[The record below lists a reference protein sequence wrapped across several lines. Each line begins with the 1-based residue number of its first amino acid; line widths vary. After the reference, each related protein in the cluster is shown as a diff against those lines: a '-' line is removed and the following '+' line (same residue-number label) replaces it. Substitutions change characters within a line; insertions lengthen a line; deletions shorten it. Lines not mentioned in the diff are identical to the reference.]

1 MCRVPDRGVSGR
13 RGFAVESA
21 GARICCEGGARVTSN
36 MMVQDV
42 DLFVLR
48 RARWAQVGNRGGWV
62 AIVRAQLALDTIL
75 VSPHHCDGSPHRG
88 AANVDLVVQEVL
100 RQKKERTCPELVG
113 PSARCRL
120 VVLAGEREAGGPR
133 KFGRVWGSWRRLKLE
148 RCPRFSGNVLN
159 SLGGFD
165 GVLFQHALQPER
177 SQRPCWICG
186 FLVAPTVRC
195 QLVMRLRM
203 TYASISFSERG
214 LYGQT
219 V

>member
-1 MCRVPDRGVSGR
+1 
-13 RGFAVESA
+13 
-21 GARICCEGGARVTSN
+21 

-48 RARWAQVGNRGGWV
+48 PRTMDRRLEIV
-62 AIVRAQLALDTIL
+62 A
-75 VSPHHCDGSPHRG
+75 DGLPLFERNWHFIQFLCLHTTVTDLHTEG

-113 PSARCRL
+113 PNARCRL
-120 VVLAGEREAGGPR
+120 VVLAGERRAGGPR

-165 GVLFQHALQPER
+165 GVLF
-177 SQRPCWICG
+177 
-186 FLVAPTVRC
+186 
-195 QLVMRLRM
+195 
-203 TYASISFSERG
+203 
-214 LYGQT
+214 
-219 V
+219 

>member
-48 RARWAQVGNRGGWV
+48 RARWTQVGNRGGWV

-113 PSARCRL
+113 PNARCRL

-159 SLGGFD
+159 SLGGFEWGSLLACSAARAFSASLLDLRVSGGAD
-165 GVLFQHALQPER
+165 G
-177 SQRPCWICG
+177 SM
-186 FLVAPTVRC
+186 PTCHEIVHDVRFNFV
-195 QLVMRLRM
+195 Q
-203 TYASISFSERG
+203 
-214 LYGQT
+214 
-219 V
+219 